1 MATSQNERA
10 STTIRVTEAT
20 KTRLERLKPF
30 TSLSH
35 GEMVEIALDAYEER
49 QEERY
54 AKGRAALEEVKSNGG
69 ESDTSEQ

>member
-1 MATSQNERA
+1 
-10 STTIRVTEAT
+10 
-20 KTRLERLKPF
+20 
-30 TSLSH
+30 
-35 GEMVEIALDAYEER
+35 MVEIALDAYEER